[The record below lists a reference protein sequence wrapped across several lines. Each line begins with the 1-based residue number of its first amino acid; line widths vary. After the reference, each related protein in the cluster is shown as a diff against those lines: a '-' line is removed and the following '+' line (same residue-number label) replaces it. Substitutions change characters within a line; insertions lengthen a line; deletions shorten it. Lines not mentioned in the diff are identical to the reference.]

1 MLSLP
6 AGLRAAASTP
16 RSFFFGPGAVVGT
29 MDFFGGDGPGA
40 PRRGS
45 AAALPPRGAVVGSLS
60 RPKFQEMAVA
70 APAAAAALLGS
81 LLRAEVLG
89 NIHSLEV
96 LEAAAAVARA

>member
-1 MLSLP
+1 
-6 AGLRAAASTP
+6 
-16 RSFFFGPGAVVGT
+16 
-29 MDFFGGDGPGA
+29 
-40 PRRGS
+40 
-45 AAALPPRGAVVGSLS
+45 
-60 RPKFQEMAVA
+60 MAVA